1 MKLDETKLDIFRFGE
16 SAEDI
21 FYCLVDLRVSPD
33 GLDLDRLTL
42 TSPRDI
48 DLMFRETGCITM
60 LTGQEIEVLAGRG
73 EIRTEDL
80 HASLFDL
87 CLKEGLISGPD

>member
-1 MKLDETKLDIFRFGE
+1 MTLDETKLEIFRFGE

-33 GLDLDRLTL
+33 GLDLKKLRL

-60 LTGQEIEVLAGRG
+60 LTGQEVEVLASRG
-73 EIRTEDL
+73 EIRMEDL
-80 HASLFDL
+80 HTSLFEL
-87 CLKEGLISGPD
+87 CVTEGLISAPD